1 MFLSPTVTH
10 NRNLAVEE
18 FYSLR
23 MDALRESFLDNI
35 LGRNNCLVSFPDK
48 IKPNISNRKFLGV
61 KDIPV
66 EKIIGT
72 LGRNCDF
79 DTKFRPINKHL
90 RDRWVNV
97 FVSLDAEDWPPI
109 LVHKIGDVYYVEDG
123 HHRTSIARST
133 GRAFISA
140 EVWEYSTNSFKENNC
155 QPEPSYSSSCCSAG
169 ACLA

>member
-23 MDALRESFLDNI
+23 MDALRASVLDYV
-35 LGRNNCLVSFPDK
+35 LGRNNCLLSFPDK

-79 DTKFRPINKHL
+79 DTKFRPVNKHL
-90 RDRWVNV
+90 RDCWVNV
-97 FVSLDAEDWPPI
+97 FVNLKTEDWPPI
-109 LVHKIGDVYYVEDG
+109 LVHKMDYVYYVEDG
-123 HHRTSIARST
+123 HHRTSIARSM

-140 EVWEYSTNSFKENNC
+140 EVWKYSTNSLKENNC
-155 QPEPSYSSSCCSAG
+155 QPGPSYLRTCCLAG
-169 ACLA
+169 ACVS